1 MYMKVKLLTLATASA
16 LAAVASP
23 APAAAAQAAPARPA
37 AGACQLSLR
46 AEADGESF
54 EMAERASGPA
64 RDRLVQQTATNF
76 AAAASHLC
84 ASRVV
89 TAANLRPYNKLL
101 VRNAEGATE
110 PNVYDDAEE
119 HAGALIIEYVFESAA
134 PTQAQIE
141 HALRCWRNPQT
152 PGCAVEDVGP

>member
-1 MYMKVKLLTLATASA
+1 MKMRLLTLAAAGA
-16 LAAVASP
+16 LAALATP
-23 APAAAAQAAPARPA
+23 AHAGAAQPA
-37 AGACQLSLR
+37 AGAACQLSLR

-54 EMAERASGPA
+54 DMAERAAGPA
-64 RDRLVQQTATNF
+64 RDRLVQQTGANF

-84 ASRVV
+84 AARVI
-89 TAANLRPYNKLL
+89 TAANLRPYSKLL

-119 HAGALIIEYVFESAA
+119 HAGALIIEFVFDSSA

-141 HALRCWRNPQT
+141 HALRCWRSPQAQ
-152 PGCAVEDVGP
+152 GCQVEDVGP

>member
-1 MYMKVKLLTLATASA
+1 MKVKLLTLVTAGA

-23 APAAAAQAAPARPA
+23 AAAAQPAPARPA

-46 AEADGESF
+46 AEADGETF
-54 EMAERASGPA
+54 EMAERASGAA
-64 RDRLVQQTATNF
+64 RDRLVQQTGANF

-110 PNVYDDAEE
+110 PNIYDDAEE
-119 HAGALIIEYVFESAA
+119 HAGALIIEFVFDSTA
-134 PTQAQIE
+134 PTQVQIE

-152 PGCAVEDVGP
+152 AGCSVEDVGP

>member
-1 MYMKVKLLTLATASA
+1 MRLKLLTLAAAGTLAA
-16 LAAVASP
+16 LAPGHS
-23 APAAAAQAAPARPA
+23 AAAQAGG
-37 AGACQLSLR
+37 GACSLSLR

-54 EMAERASGPA
+54 EMAGRAQGAA
-64 RDRLVQQTATNF
+64 RDRLVQQTGANF

-89 TAANLRPYNKLL
+89 TAATLRPYSKLL
-101 VRNAEGATE
+101 VRNAEAATE

-119 HAGALIIEYVFESAA
+119 QPGTLIIEFVFDSTA

-141 HALRCWRNPQT
+141 HGLRCWRNPQAQ
-152 PGCAVEDVGP
+152 GCQVEDVGP

>member
-1 MYMKVKLLTLATASA
+1 P
-16 LAAVASP
+16 AAGGACSLSL
-23 APAAAAQAAPARPA
+23 PAAA
-37 AGACQLSLR
+37 
-46 AEADGESF
+46 DGETF
-54 EMAERASGPA
+54 EMAERASGAA
-64 RDRLVQQTATNF
+64 RERLVQQTGANF

-119 HAGALIIEYVFESAA
+119 HAGVLIIEYVFESAA
-134 PTQAQIE
+134 PTQ
-141 HALRCWRNPQT
+141 
-152 PGCAVEDVGP
+152 

>member
-1 MYMKVKLLTLATASA
+1 MKEKLLTLAAA
-16 LAAVASP
+16 GLLAAVATP
-23 APAAAAQAAPARPA
+23 AHAAAAQPVAG
-37 AGACQLSLR
+37 GACSLSLP
-46 AEADGESF
+46 AEADGETF
-54 EMAERASGPA
+54 EMAERASGAA
-64 RDRLVQQTATNF
+64 RDRLVQQTGANF

-141 HALRCWRNPQT
+141 HALRCWRNPQAQ
-152 PGCAVEDVGP
+152 GCAVEDVGP

>member
-1 MYMKVKLLTLATASA
+1 MGCLFGGI
-16 LAAVASP
+16 SP
-23 APAAAAQAAPARPA
+23 DTP
-37 AGACQLSLR
+37 SY
-46 AEADGESF
+46 
-54 EMAERASGPA
+54 
-64 RDRLVQQTATNF
+64 F

-84 ASRVV
+84 AARVV

-134 PTQAQIE
+134 PSTQQIE
-141 HALRCWRNPQT
+141 HALRCWRNPQLQ
-152 PGCAVEDVGP
+152 GCAVEDVGP

>member
-1 MYMKVKLLTLATASA
+1 MDMKLKLLS
-16 LAAVASP
+16 LAAAGLLAAFAGSGQAVSAQPASG
-23 APAAAAQAAPARPA
+23 
-37 AGACQLSLR
+37 GACTLSLR

-54 EMAERASGPA
+54 DMLDVPAGAA
-64 RDRLVQQTATNF
+64 RDRLVQQTAANF

-89 TAANLRPYNKLL
+89 TAASLRPYSRLL
-101 VRNAEGATE
+101 VRAAAAATE

-119 HAGALIIEYVFESAA
+119 QAGALIIEFVFDNAA

-141 HALRCWRNPQT
+141 HGLRCWRNPQAQ
-152 PGCAVEDVGP
+152 GCQVEDVGP